1 MSKVLVVDD
10 SGTMRKII
18 TRALNAVGFTDVI
31 EAADGAEGLRVF
43 RENPVSLVLTD
54 WNMPNKSGIEL
65 TGDIR
70 ASGSKVPI
78 IIPFD
83 SPLGSV
89 CVEVGLVESPSARC
103 LMQPHIAIDAPRPSG
118 YKRPV
123 SLLGRIGCRDN
134 GMDDGGLHD
143 VGHRGHNSIGM
154 RSPLGRLR
162 PGAD

>member
-1 MSKVLVVDD
+1 MRKVLVVDD

-43 RENPVSLVLTD
+43 QQHPVSLVLTD

-78 IIPFD
+78 IMVTTEGEKARVVEAIKAGITDYLVKPFAND
-83 SPLGSV
+83 VL
-89 CVEVGLVESPSARC
+89 
-103 LMQPHIAIDAPRPSG
+103 
-118 YKRPV
+118 
-123 SLLGRIGCRDN
+123 RDKLN
-134 GMDDGGLHD
+134 KYTAL
-143 VGHRGHNSIGM
+143 
-154 RSPLGRLR
+154 
-162 PGAD
+162 